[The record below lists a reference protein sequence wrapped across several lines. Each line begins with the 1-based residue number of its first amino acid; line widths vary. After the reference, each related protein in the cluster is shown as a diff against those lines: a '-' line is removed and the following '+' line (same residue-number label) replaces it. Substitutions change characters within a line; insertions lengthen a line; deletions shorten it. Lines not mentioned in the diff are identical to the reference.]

1 MHEYNLKKEEI
12 SELSPSQVGVLM
24 EMVGCRKNPELL
36 KKYKTLKF
44 WSEFEFEQYLLNQM
58 KFI

>member
-12 SELSPSQVGVLM
+12 SELSPSQVGVLI
-24 EMVGCRKNPELL
+24 EMVGCRKNPDLL

-44 WSEFEFEQYLLNQM
+44 NSEFEFDQYLLEKM